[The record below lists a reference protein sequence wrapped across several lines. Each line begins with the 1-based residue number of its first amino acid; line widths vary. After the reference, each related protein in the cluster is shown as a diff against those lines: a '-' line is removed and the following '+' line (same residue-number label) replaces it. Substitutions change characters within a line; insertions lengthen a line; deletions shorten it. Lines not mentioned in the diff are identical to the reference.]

1 MAFREI
7 DIRGLSLNPFTRFGD
22 DWALVTAGDE
32 SGLNT
37 MTVSWG
43 QMGTLWG
50 RDVVTVYIRPSRHTK
65 AFVDAAERFTV
76 SFYAPEHRRALG
88 VLGAKSGRDSDKVA
102 EVGFTP
108 VFMDGTC
115 AFAEASMVLVCRTLY
130 ADVIRPECM
139 LDPAPAADHY
149 PEFAGS
155 DDPDYH
161 TMYVAE
167 VERVLVAD

>member
-65 AFVDAAERFTV
+65 AFVDAAERFLHGLGFGQLRVRVHEGSGDLARVEVLPEELDRLCSPGVRDAVKRRLRELGFAYV
-76 SFYAPEHRRALG
+76 SVDLEGFRSGSMNEALP
-88 VLGAKSGRDSDKVA
+88 R
-102 EVGFTP
+102 
-108 VFMDGTC
+108 
-115 AFAEASMVLVCRTLY
+115 
-130 ADVIRPECM
+130 
-139 LDPAPAADHY
+139 
-149 PEFAGS
+149 
-155 DDPDYH
+155 
-161 TMYVAE
+161 
-167 VERVLVAD
+167 

>member
-76 SFYAPEHRRALG
+76 SFY
-88 VLGAKSGRDSDKVA
+88 
-102 EVGFTP
+102 
-108 VFMDGTC
+108 
-115 AFAEASMVLVCRTLY
+115 
-130 ADVIRPECM
+130 
-139 LDPAPAADHY
+139 
-149 PEFAGS
+149 
-155 DDPDYH
+155 
-161 TMYVAE
+161 
-167 VERVLVAD
+167 

>member
-50 RDVVTVYIRPSRHTK
+50 RPSRQASAT
-65 AFVDAAERFTV
+65 RFRL
-76 SFYAPEHRRALG
+76 SP
-88 VLGAKSGRDSDKVA
+88 
-102 EVGFTP
+102 
-108 VFMDGTC
+108 
-115 AFAEASMVLVCRTLY
+115 
-130 ADVIRPECM
+130 RPWW
-139 LDPAPAADHY
+139 PTRSIP
-149 PEFAGS
+149 
-155 DDPDYH
+155 
-161 TMYVAE
+161 
-167 VERVLVAD
+167 